1 MKSTKWLKGA
11 AVLGVVLAA
20 LPARA
25 GESPLA
31 QLPADT
37 PFVFS
42 LRGIRQ
48 KAAKALQSA
57 GASGDRR
64 AIDANIAAD
73 ATMWDAFHAPLIR
86 GKAELDAV
94 RDARPSD
101 GAPPT
106 ELRADDPVIDVFG
119 DIALVRHV
127 LTVVTPGE
135 PEQRVRNTSVWR
147 RDSGGR

>member
-1 MKSTKWLKGA
+1 MEADDRDAVWA
-11 AVLGVVLAA
+11 AVGAIYDGFLA
-20 LPARA
+20 
-25 GESPLA
+25 
-31 QLPADT
+31 
-37 PFVFS
+37 
-42 LRGIRQ
+42 
-48 KAAKALQSA
+48 
-57 GASGDRR
+57 GDRR

-147 RDSGGR
+147 RDSGGRWLCIHNHEDLLA